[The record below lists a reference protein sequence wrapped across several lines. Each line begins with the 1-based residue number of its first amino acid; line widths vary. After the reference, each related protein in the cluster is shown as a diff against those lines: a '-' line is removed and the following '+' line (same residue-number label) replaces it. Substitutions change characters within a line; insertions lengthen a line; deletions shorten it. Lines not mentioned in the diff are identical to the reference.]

1 MKTFIKTHYQ
11 RAKSFYEKYERLMM
25 PSTLVVGFLVD
36 YVTFTNIQI
45 SITFA
50 LLLVY
55 WLVAGLL
62 ILFIHLYDAQKLP
75 TLWGLTYVRLFSPLA
90 VQFAFGALL
99 GSSLIFYWF
108 FGAFSVSWPLM
119 VIIVLLMIFND
130 AFRQYFTKPLVQISV
145 YFFCTISLFSLA
157 LPFLFNSLSA
167 WLFVAATIASMALFL
182 VDIHVASFWVS
193 HIRQQKRQLFISIII
208 ITGVM
213 NVLYFTNIIPPIPLA
228 LREAGLYHHI
238 QPMGGKYIM
247 QGEPEDFFKTLQ
259 TAIFGQAVHVR
270 VGEKIYL
277 YTAIFAPAN
286 LQTTIVHHWQYYD
299 EDQKDWVDKGKLP
312 FTINGGRQEGYKG
325 YSYNSNLTPGKWRV
339 SVENLRGQVLG
350 RVRFTVEK
358 VNVLVDLQEVVR

>member
-1 MKTFIKTHYQ
+1 MKTFIKDNYQ
-11 RAKSFYEKYERLMM
+11 KIRDFYKKYERFLM
-25 PSTLVVGFLVD
+25 PATLLGGFLVD

-45 SITFA
+45 GITFA

-55 WLVAGLL
+55 WLVVGLL
-62 ILFIHLYDAQKLP
+62 IIFIHLYDDQKLP
-75 TLWGLTYVRLFSPLA
+75 MLWGLTYVRLFSPLA
-90 VQFAFGALL
+90 VQFVFGALL

-130 AFRQYFTKPLVQISV
+130 TFRQYFTKPLVQISV

-167 WLFVAATIASMALFL
+167 WLFVAATIASVVLFL
-182 VDIHVASFWVS
+182 VDIHFASFWVS
-193 HIRQQKRQLFISIII
+193 YIRQQKRQLFISIII

-228 LREAGLYHHI
+228 LREAGLYHNI
-238 QPMGGKYIM
+238 QLMGGKYIM
-247 QGEPEDFFKTLQ
+247 QGESEDFFETLQ
-259 TAIFGQAVHVR
+259 TAIFGQTLHVASADR
-270 VGEKIYL
+270 VYL

-299 EDQKDWVDKGKLP
+299 EVQKIWVNKGKLP

-339 SVENLRGQVLG
+339 SVQTERGQVLAK
-350 RVRFTVEK
+350 VQFTVQRPMGEVK
-358 VNVLVDLQEVVR
+358 LQKTVR

>member
-1 MKTFIKTHYQ
+1 MKTFIKDNYQ
-11 RAKSFYEKYERLMM
+11 KIRDFYKKYERFLM
-25 PSTLVVGFLVD
+25 PATLLGGFLVD

-45 SITFA
+45 GITFA

-55 WLVAGLL
+55 WLVVGLL
-62 ILFIHLYDAQKLP
+62 IIFIHLYDDQKLP
-75 TLWGLTYVRLFSPLA
+75 MLWGLTYVRLFSPLA
-90 VQFAFGALL
+90 VQFVFGALL

-130 AFRQYFTKPLVQISV
+130 TFRQYFTKPLVQISV

-167 WLFVAATIASMALFL
+167 WLFVAATIASVVLFL
-182 VDIHVASFWVS
+182 VDIHFASFWVS
-193 HIRQQKRQLFISIII
+193 YIRQQKRQLFISIII

-228 LREAGLYHHI
+228 LREAGLYHNI
-238 QPMGGKYIM
+238 QLMGGKYIM
-247 QGEPEDFFKTLQ
+247 QGESEDFFETLQ
-259 TAIFGQAVHVR
+259 TAIFGQTLHVASADR
-270 VGEKIYL
+270 VYL

-299 EDQKDWVDKGKLP
+299 EVQKIWVNKGKLP